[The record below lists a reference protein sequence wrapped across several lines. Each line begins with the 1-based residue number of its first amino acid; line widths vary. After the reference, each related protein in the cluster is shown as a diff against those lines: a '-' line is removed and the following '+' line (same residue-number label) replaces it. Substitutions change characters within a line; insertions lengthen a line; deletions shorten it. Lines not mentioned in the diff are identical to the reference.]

1 MIDFALGKL
10 HRAFTPGES
19 GWVLSTLSISKGAGM
34 EVKRAT
40 PISLCPPYVFHDLRA
55 QGLRVREL
63 PLRTE
68 EAPETDRDVLGRL
81 PIKRAQ
87 QESFDR
93 DLIAAEGRANS
104 RISDGIP
111 ASASIKIPSFRH
123 IDT

>member
-1 MIDFALGKL
+1 
-10 HRAFTPGES
+10 
-19 GWVLSTLSISKGAGM
+19 M

-40 PISLCPPYVFHDLRA
+40 PISLRPAYIFHDLRA

-68 EAPETDRDVLGRL
+68 EAPETDRDILGRL

-104 RISDGIP
+104 RIRDGIP
-111 ASASIKIPSFRH
+111 ASARIKVASFGH
-123 IDT
+123 IDTPGQNLGRVWTEVERRNGLFGSHTVTGDDRPAN